1 MIQFGET
8 IFYIDV
14 EAFRNCI
21 LSEDSK
27 NIGKNTSTEITKH
40 HDHNGGLL
48 SWDERIIQ
56 TEKDVELDSS
66 KYDLMSRMIDVV
78 LTYDSEDLDTS
89 LGYERALDKA
99 SLPFKIAFNTLLNYG
114 IIKEKE

>member
-1 MIQFGET
+1 MPRN
-8 IFYIDV
+8 YDV
-14 EAFRNCI
+14 AEI
-21 LSEDSK
+21 LKRHWQDQ
-27 NIGKNTSTEITKH
+27 
-40 HDHNGGLL
+40 
-48 SWDERIIQ
+48 Q